1 MPIDLQPLQGLP
13 SCLLSQTITG
23 RTFKSLWILYQSI
36 FISFA
41 AAAKSHQSCPT
52 LCDPMDCSLPG
63 SSAHGI
69 FQARVLEW
77 GAIAFSV
84 ISFDFATISNY
95 LLKLFM
101 KALISLCAF
110 SALARIHF
118 VMVTGLDLDLEK
130 YLNVP
135 APNQMV
141 MVPVWQGV

>member
-13 SCLLSQTITG
+13 SRLLSQTITG

-36 FISFA
+36 FISF
-41 AAAKSHQSCPT
+41 
-52 LCDPMDCSLPG
+52 
-63 SSAHGI
+63 
-69 FQARVLEW
+69 
-77 GAIAFSV
+77 
-84 ISFDFATISNY
+84 DFATISNY

-101 KALISLCAF
+101 KALTSLCAF
-110 SALARIHF
+110 CALAIIHF
-118 VMVTGLDLDLEK
+118 VMVTGLDLNLGK